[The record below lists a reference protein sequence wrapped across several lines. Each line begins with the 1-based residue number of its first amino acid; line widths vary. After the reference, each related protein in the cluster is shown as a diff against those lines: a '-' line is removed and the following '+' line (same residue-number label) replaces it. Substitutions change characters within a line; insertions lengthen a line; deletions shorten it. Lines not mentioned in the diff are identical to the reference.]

1 MVLASRNIATN
12 IYFTL
17 FDQSLLKSSGLI
29 LVPSRYLSVFWDDRR
44 LRIRLK
50 RARGLMGREEGKILL
65 LTITFSICS
74 EMLRFV
80 IIPWRNTSSIPRIN
94 WGSFRGRREEKLGS
108 FRGRFGDHFRVGDH
122 FAVGIISGAVQ
133 YYSYLS
139 GSSLPLSVAKTP

>member
-17 FDQSLLKSSGLI
+17 FDQSLLKSSGLR

-65 LTITFSICS
+65 LTVTFSICS

-80 IIPWRNTSSIPRIN
+80 IIP
-94 WGSFRGRREEKLGS
+94 
-108 FRGRFGDHFRVGDH
+108 
-122 FAVGIISGAVQ
+122 
-133 YYSYLS
+133 
-139 GSSLPLSVAKTP
+139 